1 MTLNRSTVHLLI
13 SWRTAAP
20 CECKRNIDTG
30 PLPSTNPLCQYSAS
44 LHNADGFR
52 VGLMVTSRWCQ
63 SVTLRWNDSDWLET
77 PRLTT
82 DRTDC
87 PTDIAMYTVSQKR
100 PTFVMAVLRSRC
112 GCGHYI
118 FVLFLLSF
126 FSSPN
131 LSGRRLDVCHTCT
144 HDLALVRI

>member
-13 SWRTAAP
+13 SWRTAPP

-63 SVTLRWNDSDWLET
+63 QPVTRDEMIPTDWKHRGW
-77 PRLTT
+77 PLTG
-82 DRTDC
+82 RTVQ
-87 PTDIAMYTVSQKR
+87 TDIAMYTVSQND
-100 PTFVMAVLRSRC
+100 PPLLWPFCAADA
-112 GCGHYI
+112 GII
-118 FVLFLLSF
+118 FLSCFFFL

-144 HDLALVRI
+144 HGVALVRI